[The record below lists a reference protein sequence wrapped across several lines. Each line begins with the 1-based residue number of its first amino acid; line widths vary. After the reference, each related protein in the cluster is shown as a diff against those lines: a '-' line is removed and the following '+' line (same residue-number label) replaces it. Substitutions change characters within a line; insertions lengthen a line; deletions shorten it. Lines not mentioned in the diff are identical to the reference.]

1 MFSENLKQLRKV
13 RVLTQEQLA
22 IRLNVVRQTVSKWE
36 KGLSVPDAEMLI
48 KIAEIFEVSVS
59 SLLGSKTE
67 SEVEVNVIAEQLAT
81 INEQLAIKN
90 RRVHLIWKVIGSVIV
105 FIVVFNIILI
115 ILGMT
120 VFDNFKT
127 NKKATSVTVKEVI
140 TQDK

>member
-1 MFSENLKQLRKV
+1 MFGENLKQLRKV
-13 RVLTQEQLA
+13 RGLTQEQLA
-22 IRLNVVRQTVSKWE
+22 MKLNVVRQTVSKWK

-59 SLLGSKTE
+59 SLLGSKIE

-90 RRVHLIWKVIGSVIV
+90 RRAHFIWKVVGSIII

-115 ILGMT
+115 ILSMVAFG
-120 VFDNFKT
+120 NFKT
-127 NKKATSVTVKEVI
+127 NKKVTSVTATEVI